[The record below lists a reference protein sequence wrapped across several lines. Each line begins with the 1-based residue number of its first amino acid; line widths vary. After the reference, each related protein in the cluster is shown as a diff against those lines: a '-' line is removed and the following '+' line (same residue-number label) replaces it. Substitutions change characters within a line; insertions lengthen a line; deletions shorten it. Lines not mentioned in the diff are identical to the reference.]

1 MQISL
6 NIHRNSDDIMWT
18 YDNKP
23 EVFSQFTQFM
33 PSAKIVEKQENPLH
47 TVSPMPSPVQK
58 QTETITST
66 PKQTNPEPLKKN
78 KQCKTA
84 KPTPMDIVIQ
94 LSDNN
99 LVNAD
104 YIKQSLIDFISKKEF
119 QKAFGVKRTSEI
131 MQAISENKFNKSMAL
146 FVSFIFDVTFV
157 YLNKDV
163 SYYTENLQLK
173 QKIVI

>member
-1 MQISL
+1 
-6 NIHRNSDDIMWT
+6 MWT